1 MDNNPKAQVIERLKE
16 AQNVLI
22 TVSNNPSV
30 DQLSAA
36 IGLTVLL
43 NKLDKHATAV
53 FSGAV
58 PSTIEFLKPEDTLEQ
73 NTDSLRDF
81 IISLDKSKADK
92 LRYKVE
98 ESVVKI
104 FITPYKTSLSE
115 QDLNFSQGDFNVD
128 VVVALGVD
136 QRDHIDQ
143 AIINHGRILHDATVI
158 GIMAGQAPVDVGGIN
173 WQDANASSLCEM
185 LVSISESFK
194 SGLLDSQMA
203 TAFLTGIVA
212 ETDRF
217 SNDKTSPKVMTMSA
231 QLMAAGANQQLIA
244 TELAVPEA
252 VEPEME
258 IPEDLPAVDTSD
270 MAEESE
276 PAIPEPNNE
285 EGVISL
291 HSEHMMP
298 VSQQPGPAYYGP
310 ANEYNSDP
318 AHQIHIDDEG
328 TLRHKE
334 DMVDELTQAVNA
346 VQANSNQKALSHERV
361 IQPLPD
367 EPEQESIVEQA
378 ANYNGYV
385 SEPPKLGGTLT
396 ASGSDNQDEPAID
409 PLGEIPQSV
418 FPAPELPPSALPS
431 TQSPLVSVQDDAE
444 SVAPQTVPSTE
455 SPQLTSDGETDTT
468 KPLGPAITPDETLA
482 DIEKSVEDYTGSE
495 VHGGTAAVPDA
506 EAARQAV
513 LDAMNATGYDAN
525 RPEPIESLNA
535 MPLSD
540 QIPGLVTDIQD
551 DTSTDTP
558 PPIVPPP
565 FPLPPTDNNQ

>member
-36 IGLTVLL
+36 IGLTVML

-73 NTDSLRDF
+73 TTDSLRDF

-270 MAEESE
+270 IDEESE
-276 PAIPEPNNE
+276 LVLPEQNNE

-310 ANEYNSDP
+310 ANEDNSDP

-346 VQANSNQKALSHERV
+346 VQANSSQKALSHERV

-378 ANYNGYV
+378 ANYGGYV

-396 ASGSDNQDEPAID
+396 ASGNDNQDEPAID

-418 FPAPELPPSALPS
+418 FPAPELPPSAMPS

-444 SVAPQTVPSTE
+444 SVAPQTVPTTE
-455 SPQLTSDGETDTT
+455 SPQLVSDGETDTT

-482 DIEKSVEDYTGSE
+482 DIEKSVEDYTGNE
-495 VHGGTAAVPDA
+495 VHGSTAAMPDT

-513 LDAMNATGYDAN
+513 LDAMNATAYDAN
-525 RPEPIESLNA
+525 RPEPIQSLNA